1 MTTSEKQR
9 QQQAELQKKLWSIA
23 NDLRGNM
30 DANEFKNYILGLIFY
45 RFLSEKVEETSGRLL
60 SEDNISYQEAMN
72 NDDYRPIVE
81 KELIQRIGFVI
92 EPENLFSNLKAKI
105 ENQTFE
111 IEDLSNAIK
120 NVENSTR
127 GHESED
133 DFIHLFDDM
142 DLNSS
147 RLGNTNAART
157 KLIAKVMM
165 NISTLPFV
173 HSDLEIDMLGDAYEA
188 SNLRPVQ
195 VKSRRILYTSTS
207 IDDTRKDCYRWQR
220 RLKKCV

>member
-1 MTTSEKQR
+1 M
-9 QQQAELQKKLWSIA
+9 
-23 NDLRGNM
+23 
-30 DANEFKNYILGLIFY
+30 
-45 RFLSEKVEETSGRLL
+45 V
-60 SEDNISYQEAMN
+60 
-72 NDDYRPIVE
+72 
-81 KELIQRIGFVI
+81 VI

-173 HSDLEIDMLGDAYEA
+173 HSDLEIDMLGDAYEYLIGQFAA
-188 SNLRPVQ
+188 SAGKRQANSIHLNKYRRY
-195 VKSRRILYTSTS
+195 SRRL
-207 IDDTRKDCYRWQR
+207 
-220 RLKKCV
+220 LLMGKKT